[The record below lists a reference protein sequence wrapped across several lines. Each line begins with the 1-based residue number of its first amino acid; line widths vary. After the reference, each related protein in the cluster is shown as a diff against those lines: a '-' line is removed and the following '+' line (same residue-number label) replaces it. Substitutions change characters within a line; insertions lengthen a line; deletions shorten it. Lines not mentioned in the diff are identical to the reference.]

1 MSRLFRLLALAAT
14 TLLSPF
20 AQAGLGVT
28 TLAPQGPGD
37 EELLVFYPSSSPEQ
51 ALTRGALRIPA
62 APEGPFAAGNGR
74 LVVVSHGSGGSPWVH
89 ADTIRA
95 LVDAGFT
102 VAGVRHRGDRSGDVA
117 DRGPVSWERR
127 PQEISRAIDRL
138 AAQPQW
144 AARLR
149 LDRVGVYGMS
159 AGGHTALSLAGGVWS
174 PARFRD
180 HCRTHLREDFQ
191 ACVGLATQLTGS
203 WLDGLRLALARRV
216 LDARFSDTRPRAHHD
231 PRIVAVVA
239 GVPAAADFDPE
250 SLRQPR
256 AALGLITVG
265 QDLWLKGRFHAEA
278 VLQACEPRC
287 ERLAHVPA
295 GGHGLLL
302 APLPPGLDGL
312 EGQMLNDP
320 PGQDRRV
327 LAQVHEQLRGFF
339 ERHLP

>member
-1 MSRLFRLLALAAT
+1 MSRLLRCLTLVSA
-14 TLLSPF
+14 TLLSPL
-20 AQAGLGVT
+20 AQAGLGVIA
-28 TLAPQGPGD
+28 LAPQRQTD

-51 ALTRGALRIPA
+51 LLSRGSLSIPA
-62 APEGPFAAGNGR
+62 APDGEFEAANGR
-74 LVVVSHGSGGSPWVH
+74 LIVVSHGSGGSPWVH

-95 LVDAGFT
+95 LVAAGYT

-117 DRGPVSWERR
+117 DRGPVSWARR
-127 PQEISRAIDRL
+127 PQEVSRAIDRL
-138 AAQPQW
+138 AAHPQW

-180 HCRTHLREDFQ
+180 HCRAHLREDFH
-191 ACVGLATQLTGS
+191 ACVGLATALTGS
-203 WLDGLRLALARRV
+203 WADGLRLWLARRV
-216 LDARFSDTRPRAHHD
+216 LESRFGDARPQAHHD
-231 PRIVAVVA
+231 PRIAAVVA

-278 VLQACEPRC
+278 VLRACAPRC
-287 ERLAHVPA
+287 ERLAHVPE

-302 APLPPGLDGL
+302 APLPPGIDGL

-320 PGQDRRV
+320 AGLDRGV
-327 LAQVHEQLRGFF
+327 LVQVHAQLRGFF
-339 ERHLP
+339 ERHLR